1 VALKIKE
8 KKVRN
13 KMFEDTTIK
22 FSKETAM
29 LMMSRNL
36 SDMFKIPL
44 EVTAM
49 DMSYSG
55 LEVKFGPPKEKAP
68 EKPQPASPEVQ
79 PKPESEQEEPDED

>member
-1 VALKIKE
+1 
-8 KKVRN
+8 
-13 KMFEDTTIK
+13 MFEDTTIK

-29 LMMSRNL
+29 LMMSQNL

-49 DMSYSG
+49 DMSYNG
-55 LEVKFGPPKEKAP
+55 LEVKFGPSKESMKEAKA
-68 EKPQPASPEVQ
+68 AVQ